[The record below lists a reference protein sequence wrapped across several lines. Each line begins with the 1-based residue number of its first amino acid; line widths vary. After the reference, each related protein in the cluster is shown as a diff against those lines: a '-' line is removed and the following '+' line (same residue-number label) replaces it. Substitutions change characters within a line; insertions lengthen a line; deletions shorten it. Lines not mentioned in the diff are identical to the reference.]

1 MKTISFEEN
10 ININRNNFKNIKD
23 FFIYTIEN
31 YDLKEDKIELWIIN
45 NPTEELL
52 KKVELSKMNKI
63 NFNNI

>member
-1 MKTISFEEN
+1 MTTISFEEN